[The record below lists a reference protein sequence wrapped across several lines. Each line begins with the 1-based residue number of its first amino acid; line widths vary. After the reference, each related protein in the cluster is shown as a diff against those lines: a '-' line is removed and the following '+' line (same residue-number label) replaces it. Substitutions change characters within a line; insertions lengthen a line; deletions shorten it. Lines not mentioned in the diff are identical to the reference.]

1 MNITI
6 ILTLDVLITFLACNI
21 LGPASFKLG
30 GLGLV
35 GWAARVPFYLLRL
48 YIGPAV
54 LLLSD
59 FETWCMTGPLLG
71 AALTLPLALWS
82 TVPGCPAAEKWLNLA
97 SAQRTAPHGIQRGF
111 RRDFHNR
118 ETALQPCIPLKRAA

>member
-1 MNITI
+1 MTITI
-6 ILTLDVLITFLACNI
+6 VLMLDVLITFLVCGI
-21 LGPASFKLG
+21 LGPAAFKLA

-54 LLLSD
+54 LLISD
-59 FETWCMTGPLLG
+59 LGSWYMSGSLLG
-71 AALTLPLALWS
+71 FAFALPLALWS

-97 SAQRTAPHGIQRGF
+97 SGILQGLVLAYAAHRLKHGS
-111 RRDFHNR
+111 
-118 ETALQPCIPLKRAA
+118 LQSARLR

>member
-1 MNITI
+1 MNIVFV
-6 ILTLDVLITFLACNI
+6 LGLDVLLTFLACGI
-21 LGPASFKLG
+21 LGPAAFKLG
-30 GLGLV
+30 GLGLI

-54 LLLSD
+54 LLTPDSAR
-59 FETWCMTGPLLG
+59 WYMTGTLLG

-97 SAQRTAPHGIQRGF
+97 SGILQGLLLAYTAHRLRHLPAQPV
-111 RRDFHNR
+111 
-118 ETALQPCIPLKRAA
+118 RAH